1 MLGFEPI
8 SCIRRTVQAN
18 AMPQIR
24 ISMLLL
30 TFAVIIIGANLSQ
43 TPFVVGQ
50 SASASINQVAI
61 QVTYSGSW
69 QGAYGVMG
77 TSSSM
82 VSWSGNGTK
91 SVTLSRPSGGGIWA
105 ISANAQKLDG
115 SSASLMIE
123 MLAPNG
129 TVLQE
134 AQTIAPYGMAQI
146 GFTVSESTNS
156 GTAIPEFPAQLGVT
170 LLATT
175 VMVASYILARRA
187 AFQTR

>member
-1 MLGFEPI
+1 
-8 SCIRRTVQAN
+8 
-18 AMPQIR
+18 MPQIR

-30 TFAVIIIGANLSQ
+30 TFAVIIVGASVPQ
-43 TPFVVGQ
+43 VPFVIGQ

-69 QGAYGVMG
+69 QGAYGVTG

-91 SVTLSRPSGGGIWA
+91 SVTLSRPSGGGVWA

-115 SSASLMIE
+115 SSASLVIE

-146 GFTVSESTNS
+146 GFTVSETTYS
-156 GTAIPEFPAQLGVT
+156 GTAIPEFPAQPGMA

-175 VMVASYILARRA
+175 VVITSYVLARRA
-187 AFQTR
+187 AFQP